1 MEKSTPKIRIGV
13 EKDLRLKEENV
24 STQSPYST
32 VKYLPSGSRDLKDGG
47 LLFYKRCRF

>member
-1 MEKSTPKIRIGV
+1 MEKSTPKIRIGRERFT
-13 EKDLRLKEENV
+13 EKHV

-32 VKYLPSGSRDLKDGG
+32 VKYLPSGSRDLKDG